1 MYFAMV
7 LYLFAAAIVGLIG
20 RNTAAGF
27 IGMFLLSIIVSPL
40 LALIFLFLLRP
51 NKRERLRLEQAR
63 LDEEMRQTHRQT
75 L

>member
-40 LALIFLFLLRP
+40 LALIFLFLMRP
-51 NKRERLRLEQAR
+51 NKRERLRLEKAR
-63 LDEEMRQTHRQT
+63 LEEELRQSHRQT